1 MDLAIKHLLLGSK
14 LNSGNEYIEF
24 SLPNDG
30 STAFTLTS
38 PVEMWNDPF
47 FCKTASSVLLADN
60 LTENSTLATW
70 TSQQYPGGATLN
82 GSAGQVM
89 TKIYKFWYKEG
100 FDGSGNLNFLGV
112 ANYAK
117 EGYTL
122 HPKFSYGAGRDY
134 IYIGGYEGS
143 NATGDKLAS
152 VSGAAVLAS
161 IALATSRTR
170 AFARGT
176 GWYPNDFWSNH
187 ILRLLQYM
195 YYGDY
200 NMQAKLPGYTNR
212 SAYADA
218 ARRSTGR
225 SNALAGHAGSVDY
238 DPTGL
243 DSDLGTSGWS
253 STERKIA
260 NRFLWIENP
269 WGHIW
274 KFEDGCSADGR
285 TTSTNKFYTT
295 PDPAKFSSVEATI
308 LSGYDDMGILLPGA
322 SNETYIQ
329 NLQAGLLP
337 YTQGGNAST
346 YITDYYWSYLNDA
359 GRNYLRSVRAGGN
372 LTNGDQAGV
381 AARYSNNDLSTAA
394 AFLGSRLCAAP

>member
-1 MDLAIKHLLLGSK
+1 MMLTRRILNYKPVRLGSN
-14 LNSGNEYIEF
+14 LNLNTNEYIEF
-24 SLPNDG
+24 TLPNDG

-38 PVEMWNDPF
+38 PVAMWENPF

-60 LTENSTLATW
+60 LTENATLATW
-70 TSQQYPGGATLN
+70 TSQQYPVGATLD

-89 TKIYKFWYKEG
+89 TKIHKFWYKEG

-122 HPKFSYGAGRDY
+122 HPKFSYGSGREY
-134 IYIGGYEGS
+134 IYIGAYEAS

-152 VSGAAVLAS
+152 VSGASILAS
-161 IALATSRTR
+161 IQMSVFRTR
-170 AFARGT
+170 AVARGT
-176 GWYPNDFWSNH
+176 GYYPHDFWTNH

-200 NMQAKLPGYTNR
+200 NMQVKLPGYTNR
-212 SAYADA
+212 SAWADA

-225 SNALAGHAGSVDY
+225 SNSLASHAGSVDY

-243 DSDLGTSGWS
+243 DSDLGTSGWA

-269 WGHIW
+269 WGHVW
-274 KFEDGCSADGR
+274 KLEDGCSADGR

-308 LSGYDDMGILLPGA
+308 LANYDDMGILLPA
-322 SNETYIQ
+322 TSNETYIQ

-337 YTQGGNAST
+337 YTQGGNEST

-359 GRNYLRSVRAGGN
+359 ARNNLRSVLAGGT
-372 LTNGDQAGV
+372 LTDGDRTGV
-381 AARYSNNDLSTAA
+381 AARMSFNALTHA
-394 AFLGSRLCAAP
+394 